1 MWKNGGKRMAEII
14 RRNEIYIANL
24 GQAIGSEERGTRP
37 VLIVQNNLGN
47 KYSPTTIVIPFTRRI
62 ENKNTLPTHIQINP
76 FGKMLY
82 KSTIM
87 AEQIKVID
95 KKRLKNYID
104 VLPDE
109 YIEIVD
115 KAIGIATGLYVDGTR
130 KEKYER

>member
-1 MWKNGGKRMAEII
+1 MTEII
-14 RRNEIYIANL
+14 RRNEIYIADL

-37 VLIVQNNLGN
+37 VLIVQNDLGN

-62 ENKNTLPTHIQINP
+62 ENKNILPTHIQINP

-95 KKRLKNYID
+95 KKRLKKYID

-115 KAIGIATGLYVDGTR
+115 KAIEIATGLYVDGTR